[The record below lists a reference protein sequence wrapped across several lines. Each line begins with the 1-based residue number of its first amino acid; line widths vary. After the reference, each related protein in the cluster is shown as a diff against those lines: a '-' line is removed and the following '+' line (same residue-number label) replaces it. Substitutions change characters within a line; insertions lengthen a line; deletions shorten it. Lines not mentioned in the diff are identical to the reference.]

1 MEGISTLVTSIA
13 TILWPI
19 IVIGILVIFRK
30 SVQGLIDSAR
40 GRKFTVKIGEMEL
53 SMDEF
58 SKQQGDMIKD
68 LQKRVNELQRK
79 VDGRKTEAGT
89 SLSKAMEDEVGAEE
103 LAEESQMPENA
114 RERESKPDAESV
126 TLDIDDDISD
136 ILWVDDNPKNNAFLI
151 DSLHYQ
157 GISVSTAANTQEAV
171 ERFKH
176 GAFDCVISDS
186 CRHEGKE
193 VDNCQAGFELSS
205 IIRELNE
212 HVPIYIYT
220 DEVDD
225 KMKAKAQDV
234 GATAITSSPSELL
247 KLLSD

>member
-1 MEGISTLVTSIA
+1 MEEISTIISSIA
-13 TILWPI
+13 TILWPL
-19 IVIGILVIFRK
+19 IVLLILIIFRK
-30 SVQGLIDSAR
+30 GVQALIDSAL
-40 GRKFTVKIGEMEL
+40 GRKFTLKVGEMEL

-68 LQKRVNELQRK
+68 LQTRVNELQRQ
-79 VDGRKTEAGT
+79 VENKTKT
-89 SLSKAMEDEVGAEE
+89 SAKDSEE
-103 LAEESQMPENA
+103 LGFEN
-114 RERESKPDAESV
+114 RRVDIRRSEDSHDTESKPNVKSV
-126 TLDIDDDISD
+126 TLDIDDDIND

-157 GISVSTAANTQEAV
+157 DIKVSTAKDTKEAL
-171 ERFKH
+171 ERFKN

-193 VDNCQAGFELSS
+193 FDNCQAGFELSS
-205 IIRELNE
+205 LIREINE
-212 HVPIYIYT
+212 DVPIYIYT
-220 DEVDD
+220 DKVDEI
-225 KMKAKAQDV
+225 MKKKARHV

>member
-1 MEGISTLVTSIA
+1 MEEISTIINSIA
-13 TILWPI
+13 TILWPL
-19 IVIGILVIFRK
+19 IVIIILFSFRRNIQSLIK
-30 SVQGLIDSAR
+30 SSET
-40 GRKFTVKIGEMEL
+40 RKFTFKIGEMEL

-58 SKQQGDMIKD
+58 SKQQGIMIKD
-68 LQKRVNELQRK
+68 LQTRINELQRRIE
-79 VDGRKTEAGT
+79 RK
-89 SLSKAMEDEVGAEE
+89 DEE
-103 LAEESQMPENA
+103 LASDLVPKEEITFEEKRVEIRRA
-114 RERESKPDAESV
+114 EDILKAESKPNAKIV

-136 ILWVDDNPKNNAFLI
+136 ILWVDDHPKNNAFLI

-157 GISVSTAANTQEAV
+157 DISVSTARNTKEAV

-193 VDNCQAGFELSS
+193 FDNCQAGFELSS
-205 IIRELNE
+205 LIRELDE
-212 HVPIYIYT
+212 DVPIYIYT
-220 DEVDD
+220 DKVDE
-225 KMKAKAQDV
+225 KMKKKARNV

>member
-1 MEGISTLVTSIA
+1 MEGISTLINSIA

-19 IVIGILVIFRK
+19 IVIGILFIFRK
-30 SVQGLIDSAR
+30 NVQGLIESAR

-79 VDGRKTEAGT
+79 IELKSTEPEA
-89 SLSKAMEDEVGAEE
+89 APMAEMEEESGAEPV
-103 LAEESQMPENA
+103 AEESAEPENA
-114 RERESKPDAESV
+114 RETASKPDAESV
-126 TLDIDDDISD
+126 TLDIDDDITD

-151 DSLHYQ
+151 DSLYYQ
-157 GISVSTAANTQEAV
+157 GVSVSTAENTKEAV

-193 VDNCQAGFELSS
+193 VDNCQAGFELAS
-205 IIRELNE
+205 IIREMDE
-212 HVPIYIYT
+212 EVRIYIYT
-220 DEVDD
+220 DKVDE
-225 KMKAKAQDV
+225 KMRMKAQHV

>member
-1 MEGISTLVTSIA
+1 MEGISNIISSVA
-13 TILWPI
+13 TILWPL
-19 IVIGILVIFRK
+19 IVIVILILFRK
-30 SVQGLIDSAR
+30 SVQALIESAR

-68 LQKRVNELQRK
+68 LQNRVNELQRK
-79 VDGRKTEAGT
+79 IEAKTDLPVAD
-89 SLSKAMEDEVGAEE
+89 SPKAEE
-103 LAEESQMPENA
+103 LSFEERRVEIRREADVPLVESMFNAEI
-114 RERESKPDAESV
+114 V

-136 ILWVDDNPKNNAFLI
+136 ILWVDDNPRNNAFLI
-151 DSLHYQ
+151 DSLHNQ
-157 GISVSTAANTQEAV
+157 GISVSTAANTNEAL
-171 ERFKH
+171 ERFKR
-176 GAFDCVISDS
+176 GTFDCVISDS

-205 IIRELNE
+205 AIRELNE
-212 HVPIYIYT
+212 DVPIYIYT
-220 DEVDD
+220 DEVDE
-225 KMKAKAQDV
+225 KMKEKAHNV

>member
-1 MEGISTLVTSIA
+1 VEGISTLVTSIA

-19 IVIGILVIFRK
+19 IVIAILFLFRK

-53 SMDEF
+53 SMDEL

-79 VDGRKTEAGT
+79 IEMKSAMLEAT
-89 SLSKAMEDEVGAEE
+89 SMPKLEDEAGAEE
-103 LAEESQMPENA
+103 LAEESQEPENL
-114 RERESKPDAESV
+114 RETASKPNAESV

-136 ILWVDDNPKNNAFLI
+136 ILWVDDHPKNNAFLI
-151 DSLHYQ
+151 DSLQYQ
-157 GISVSTAANTQEAV
+157 GISVSTAANTEEAV
-171 ERFKH
+171 ERFKR

-193 VDNCQAGFELSS
+193 MDNCQAGFELSS
-205 IIRELNE
+205 IIREMDE
-212 HVPIYIYT
+212 DVRIYIYT
-220 DEVDD
+220 DEVDE
-225 KMKAKAQDV
+225 KMRMKAQHV